1 MIHPNWDIFSSKFS
15 TEKEAVFEWFAYLLF
30 CREFQLPKGWFGF
43 KNQSG
48 IEKNPIKYKNEVIG
62 FQAKFYSTSLVD
74 HKDDFLQMLV
84 KANRDYQSLTKI

>member
-30 CREFQLPKGWFGF
+30 CREFDLSKGWFGY

-48 IEKNPIKYKNEVIG
+48 IEKTQLHIMVRLLDSKQNFTQRHFRIIKR
-62 FQAKFYSTSLVD
+62 FY
-74 HKDDFLQMLV
+74 
-84 KANRDYQSLTKI
+84 